1 LKKYLAPFFILIILS
16 CSNSKEKMNVNVT
29 IDGFKKGNIYLQ
41 KIKDS
46 MLINVDSIFIE
57 NKRPIKL
64 QYEINSPEIFYV
76 NMDISKNDNRIE
88 FFGEKGE
95 ITIKTN
101 LRKFNSELEVSGSFN
116 DSIYR
121 NYLNVIQKFNF
132 ERLDLIKLS
141 FKMSQKKELD
151 SVESIENKIENLNK
165 RQYLYSLNYAVS
177 HGNSSVAPF
186 IALSDFSQS
195 SKVILDTI
203 KNSLTKEVIESKY
216 GKILDQF
223 LKTK

>member
-1 LKKYLAPFFILIILS
+1 
-16 CSNSKEKMNVNVT
+16 MNVNVT

-46 MLINVDSIFIE
+46 ILINVDSIFIE

-177 HGNSSVAPF
+177 NGNSSVAPF

-216 GKILDQF
+216 GKILEQF

>member
-1 LKKYLAPFFILIILS
+1 
-16 CSNSKEKMNVNVT
+16 MNVNVT

-46 MLINVDSIFIE
+46 ILINVDSIFIE

-151 SVESIENKIENLNK
+151 SIELIENKIENLNK

-216 GKILDQF
+216 GKILEQF

>member
-1 LKKYLAPFFILIILS
+1 
-16 CSNSKEKMNVNVT
+16 MNVNVT

-151 SVESIENKIENLNK
+151 SIELIENKIENLNK

-216 GKILDQF
+216 GKILEQF

>member
-1 LKKYLAPFFILIILS
+1 
-16 CSNSKEKMNVNVT
+16 MNVNVT

-216 GKILDQF
+216 GKILEQF

>member
-1 LKKYLAPFFILIILS
+1 
-16 CSNSKEKMNVNVT
+16 MNVNVT

-46 MLINVDSIFIE
+46 ILINVDSIFIE

>member
-1 LKKYLAPFFILIILS
+1 
-16 CSNSKEKMNVNVT
+16 MNVNVT

-46 MLINVDSIFIE
+46 ILINVDSIFIE

-151 SVESIENKIENLNK
+151 SIELIENKIENLNK

>member
-1 LKKYLAPFFILIILS
+1 
-16 CSNSKEKMNVNVT
+16 MNVNVT

-46 MLINVDSIFIE
+46 ILINVDSIFIE

-76 NMDISKNDNRIE
+76 NMDISKNDNIIE

>member
-1 LKKYLAPFFILIILS
+1 
-16 CSNSKEKMNVNVT
+16 MNVNVT